1 MLRRYRHKA
10 TGALVTASTD
20 LPASGWEPIDGIK
33 PETVDETPQAS
44 EPEKPKATR
53 ATTRK
58 TTRTAR
64 G

>member
-1 MLRRYRHKA
+1 MMRRYKHKA

-20 LPASGWEPIDGIK
+20 LPASDWEPIDGVK
-33 PETVDETPQAS
+33 PEKADETPQA
-44 EPEKPKATR
+44 EQPKATR

>member
-1 MLRRYRHKA
+1 MLRRYKHRL
-10 TGALVTASTD
+10 TGAIVTANID
-20 LPASGWEPIDGIK
+20 LPASDWEPIDFAK
-33 PETVDETPQAS
+33 PKTVDETPQAS
-44 EPEKPKATR
+44 EPEQPKATR